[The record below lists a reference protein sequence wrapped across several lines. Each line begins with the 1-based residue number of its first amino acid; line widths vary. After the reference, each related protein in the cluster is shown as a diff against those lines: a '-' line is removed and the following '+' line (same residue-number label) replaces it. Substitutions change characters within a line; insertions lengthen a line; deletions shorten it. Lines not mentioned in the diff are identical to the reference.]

1 MTQYGAEEEK
11 REFLLSHNEK
21 LNTQTERTYFNQNTD
36 DDLIF
41 MQIDAD
47 CDVIGPSYCKILNYI
62 IYKFLNIS

>member
-21 LNTQTERTYFNQNTD
+21 LNTQTERTDFKQNTD
-36 DDLIF
+36 EDLIF

-47 CDVIGPSYCKILNYI
+47 CDVIGYSYCKILNYN
-62 IYKFLNIS
+62 IYNFLNIS